1 MEVKGLSQGGQ
12 NFFTTSGQQQ
22 NVCTDVQYESSNNS
36 MVDTN
41 LKVSQTDA
49 AIKINGVQD
58 KKIDEKD
65 VKNAVDKLNKLFE
78 GTQTHVEY
86 ETVGKSKHLA
96 IKIVDSKTKETIKE
110 IPPKKIIEMIDKLCE
125 MAGIMVDEK
134 A

>member
-12 NFFTTSGQQQ
+12 NFFTPSCQPQ
-22 NVCTDVQYESSNNS
+22 NISSDVQYESNSSNS
-36 MVDTN
+36 TVDTN
-41 LKVSQTDA
+41 L
-49 AIKINGVQD
+49 KINGVQD
-58 KKIDEKD
+58 KKIDEKN
-65 VKNAVDKLNKLFE
+65 VKEAVDKLNKLFE

-86 ETVGKSKHLA
+86 ETVGKAKHLA